1 MTVLSAPLN
10 TNIDF
15 KHVLRFGVEL
25 FHAKGYIL
33 SWWWSRCLLFILCF
47 NVRYFGII

>member
-1 MTVLSAPLN
+1 MTIISAPLN

-25 FHAKGYIL
+25 FRAEGLCFKVVVE
-33 SWWWSRCLLFILCF
+33 RCLLFILY
-47 NVRYFGII
+47 V